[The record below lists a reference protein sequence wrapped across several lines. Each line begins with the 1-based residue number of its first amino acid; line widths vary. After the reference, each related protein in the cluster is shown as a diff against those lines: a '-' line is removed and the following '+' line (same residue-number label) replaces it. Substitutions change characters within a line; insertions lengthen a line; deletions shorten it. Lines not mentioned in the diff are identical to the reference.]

1 MKSLT
6 TIFLAGVTFALGLGI
21 SGMTNANKVIG
32 FLNLA
37 GDWDVSLAFV
47 MIGAIGMHLALYRL
61 ILKRSGPVFGDKF
74 HLPTRK
80 DIDKRLVV
88 GSALFGMGW
97 GLGGFCPGPG
107 IVSST
112 SLGAESLIFIAAM
125 TGGML
130 AFHQLD
136 AALQERKTDHA
147 KSTRATT
154 AA

>member
-1 MKSLT
+1 MKSIST
-6 TIFLAGVTFALGLGI
+6 TFLAGVTFALGLGI

-47 MIGAIGMHLALYRL
+47 MIGAIGMHYLLYRL
-61 ILKRSGPVFGDKF
+61 ILKRSKPVFGEKF
-74 HLPTRK
+74 LLPTRK
-80 DIDKRLVV
+80 DIDKRLVI

-97 GLGGFCPGPG
+97 GLGGFCPGAG

-112 SLGAESLIFIAAM
+112 SLGVEALIFVAAM

-136 AALQERKTDHA
+136 DALQKRKTPHA
-147 KSTRATT
+147 KAACTTT